1 VGSTIVSYEVSTVP
15 SSAAENELPTV
26 FESPYVSYILILILI
41 LNSRDIYM
49 YTLLKLTVLA
59 RIL

>member
-26 FESPYVSYILILILI
+26 LESPYVSYILILILI
-41 LNSRDIYM
+41 LNSRDIY
-49 YTLLKLTVLA
+49 VHIA
-59 RIL
+59 